1 MEEFFYSKA
10 KAVEN
15 VTGTVKSG
23 HLVSV
28 NSYDQG
34 TVSPNNLKCETLEKR
49 KVYCRV
55 MQRDWWLRHIKKSP
69 SS

>member
-1 MEEFFYSKA
+1 MEEFFYSKE

-28 NSYDQG
+28 NSYDQAR
-34 TVSPNNLKCETLEKR
+34 VSPNNLKCETLEEKGLLQGHAER
-49 KVYCRV
+49 LVA
-55 MQRDWWLRHIKKSP
+55 QAHKKIP